1 MEAGAKNNGSGV
13 IRGSVLVFRSQT
25 CIPSSDS
32 GTTDLVKDVNTG
44 CTWQRNENN
53 DEDVMLPGG
62 ETPGDKTMMARL
74 KETGPQTQN
83 PRDFSEEI
91 LAKVKQALSQNHL
104 EGMIG
109 AMQNPAT
116 LQRVIN
122 AKTGQSELTIVLIE

>member
-1 MEAGAKNNGSGV
+1 MIVGSLASEAFISKCCTAISIIQACLAVPLYMEAGAKNNGSGV

-74 KETGPQTQN
+74 KEDRTSDTKP
-83 PRDFSEEI
+83 
-91 LAKVKQALSQNHL
+91 
-104 EGMIG
+104 
-109 AMQNPAT
+109 
-116 LQRVIN
+116 
-122 AKTGQSELTIVLIE
+122 